1 MSDLGPRVS
10 KKTRRLVLLALFC
23 AIIILMGTT
32 PLGFMNIG
40 VIAITFLVIP
50 VAIGAIMLGPRGGAI
65 LGAVFGLGSFA
76 SCFGFIFR
84 PDPFGAILLGISP
97 VLTFIICFVPRVLV
111 GWLTGLIFVLLAKKI
126 RRGGKT
132 LSCIIASICC
142 PLLNTITFVGL
153 LMILFG
159 RNEEVLGVFGV
170 ASAWGIIS
178 VIALNAVVELAV
190 TFVVSAAIARVLVHF
205 LPDNTTRAE
214 NA

>member
-1 MSDLGPRVS
+1 MTDQKPRVS
-10 KKTRRLVLLALFC
+10 EKTRNLVLLGLFC
-23 AIIILMGTT
+23 AIIILMGAT

-40 VIAITFLVIP
+40 VIAITLLVIP

-84 PDPFGAILLGISP
+84 PDPFGAILVGINP
-97 VLTFIICFVPRVLV
+97 VLTFILCLVPRVLV
-111 GWLTGLIFVLLAKKI
+111 GWLTGLIFSFLVKKI
-126 RRGGKT
+126 RRWSKT
-132 LSCIIASICC
+132 ISCIIASICC

-153 LMILFG
+153 LMLLFG
-159 RNEEVLGVFGV
+159 KNEEVLGVFGV
-170 ASAWGIIS
+170 VSAWGIIS

-190 TFVVSAAIARVLVHF
+190 TFVVSAAIARALVHF
-205 LPDNTTRAE
+205 LPDNDTKAD